1 MQRCCCPH
9 INHLHISHPAKTVP
23 TEQLHHNLPLIAIK
37 ETSSI
42 KLALITV
49 PGQRVALLANK

>member
-1 MQRCCCPH
+1 M
-9 INHLHISHPAKTVP
+9 VP